1 MAIKTNNAKEL
12 NKAIVDKVEKILS
25 NMDHGT
31 SIYISIYANAG
42 EIPNII
48 YKIEENIVPDDYI
61 EPGIA
66 KCEGE

>member
-31 SIYISIYANAG
+31 SLYINIHASFDEIPSIY
-42 EIPNII
+42 
-48 YKIEENIVPDDYI
+48 YRIEENIVPDDYI